1 MRTRFLLTTAVVM
14 TLMGCGGGGG
24 ATTVN
29 GDTPP
34 PTDTVVTPPPTDTVI
49 APPPTE
55 TVIAP
60 ASSTGRLLASNCFQC
75 HATNGVG
82 GFERITGGEAGEVWE
97 YRGEIAAN
105 DIMAAHA
112 QGYSDAQLN
121 AIVTYLNQVN

>member
-1 MRTRFLLTTAVVM
+1 MRTRFLLTAVVVM
-14 TLMGCGGGGG
+14 TLTGCGGGGG
-24 ATTVN
+24 ATAVTGV
-29 GDTPP
+29 TPP
-34 PTDTVVTPPPTDTVI
+34 PTDRVVTPPPTDTVI
-49 APPPTE
+49 TPPPTG

-60 ASSTGRLLASNCFQC
+60 VSSTGRLLASNCFQC

-82 GFERITGGEAGEVWE
+82 GFQRITGGEANNVWK
-97 YRGEIAAN
+97 YRSEIAAN